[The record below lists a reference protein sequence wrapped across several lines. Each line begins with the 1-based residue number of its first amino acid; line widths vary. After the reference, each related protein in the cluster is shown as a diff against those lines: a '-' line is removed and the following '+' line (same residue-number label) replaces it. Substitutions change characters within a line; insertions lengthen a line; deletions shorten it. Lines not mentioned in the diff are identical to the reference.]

1 MTKHLT
7 DNMEMKFVRS
17 VYRDRTSVPDFLLA
31 HYEEIGLSDHELI
44 ELIRIFSCQEHGG
57 EVISREK
64 LRRLMPGNEVE
75 LQARLD
81 SFVQRGYLTKIENGI
96 ADGYIDGYTIEGVYE
111 KLLEI
116 WAFQQSFP
124 GGAPAADTK
133 PYAKPDAIFDEEQV
147 SAVKAVYELF
157 EGEFARP
164 LSPLE
169 LEKISAWL
177 ITDGWSAA
185 MLKEAMRRAVM
196 HGALSLAYID
206 RILLRW
212 RREGIA
218 TPEQLAAAEGD
229 LAERQE
235 KAKSRQNTKN
245 KKTAE
250 PSFEN
255 SDEYSKY
262 F

>member
-7 DNMEMKFVRS
+7 DSMEMKFVRS

-31 HYEEIGLSDHELI
+31 HYTEIGLSDHEFI
-44 ELIRIFSCQEHGG
+44 ELIRIFSCREDGG
-57 EVISREK
+57 EVINRDK
-64 LRRLMPGNEVE
+64 LRRLMPGKDAE

-81 SFVQRGYLTKIENGI
+81 SFVQRGYLTKIE
-96 ADGYIDGYTIEGVYE
+96 DGLADGYTIEGVYE

-124 GGAPAADTK
+124 GGVPAADSK

-147 SAVKAVYELF
+147 SAVKAVYALF

-177 ITDGWSAA
+177 ITDGWSTV
-185 MLKEAMRRAVM
+185 MLKEAMSRAVM

-218 TPEQLAAAEGD
+218 TPEQLVAAEGD
-229 LAERQE
+229 LTERQE
-235 KAKSRQNTKN
+235 KAKGRQNA
-245 KKTAE
+245 KKKVAE
-250 PSFEN
+250 PSFN
-255 SDEYSKY
+255 SADEYSKY